1 MAEAEVVSVHPRDG
15 ERGEDWFTVRDVAS
29 GRERSAERSQLRLA
43 ATVGSGSLSVGIE
56 NIARHM
62 SESLSRSSC
71 VCVWRAFQSL
81 SLSLSLFCCFL
92 FCCSVVTLSRS
103 SCVARSPSRAVAPVS
118 PPVSPPAPPACE
130 GTTTDI
136 SRISHCFF

>member
-71 VCVWRAFQSL
+71 V
-81 SLSLSLFCCFL
+81 
-92 FCCSVVTLSRS
+92 
-103 SCVARSPSRAVAPVS
+103 ARSPSRAVAPVS